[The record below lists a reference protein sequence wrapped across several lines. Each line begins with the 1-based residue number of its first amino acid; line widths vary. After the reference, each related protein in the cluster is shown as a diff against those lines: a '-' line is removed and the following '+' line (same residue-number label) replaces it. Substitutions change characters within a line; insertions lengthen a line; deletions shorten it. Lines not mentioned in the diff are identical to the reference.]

1 MNKKI
6 FTYLM
11 VGITVCV
18 VYASCSKDDSG
29 NSGAPGSPAGTMVGD
44 EEEANALL
52 EGIRLSSAGSYRY
65 QYDDNG
71 ILASMDYNNWS
82 GKVETG
88 KITWG
93 HTYEDKVN
101 SVSESYTLN
110 VSSNHIVSMSM
121 NESGYYS
128 DSWGESSWTRHGNA
142 SFSYNAKGQLS
153 SISISYSEN
162 GSEAEERYSESGNGT
177 ITFNYSS
184 DYRLLSMKEV
194 FNYIEDG
201 ERSTLTSNIT
211 CNYSSEPTKNPFYQ
225 YTPHMLNNVLE
236 ELEGFMYVGLLGRA
250 SSCIP
255 SSYAVVWEEK
265 YDDGESDSGSYTSS
279 SNVSF
284 NSNGTIR
291 SADGISYSYIS
302 VGTRFILPDVELKQD
317 TINQNVKC
325 HRHFIHRMHVR
336 YKTNK

>member
-6 FTYLM
+6 FTYLI

-18 VYASCSKDDSG
+18 VYTSCSKDDSD
-29 NSGAPGSPAGTMVGD
+29 SGAPGSPAGTMVGD

-71 ILASMDYNNWS
+71 IFASMDYHNWS

-93 HTYEDKVN
+93 YTNEDN
-101 SVSESYTLN
+101 SVSENYTLN

-142 SFSYNAKGQLS
+142 SFSYNMKGQLS

-162 GSEAEERYSESGNGT
+162 GSEAGEGYSESGNGT
-177 ITFNYSS
+177 TTFNYSS
-184 DYRLLSMKEV
+184 DHRLLSIKEV

-201 ERSTLTSNIT
+201 ERSTQTTNIT
-211 CNYSSEPTKNPFYQ
+211 CNYSSEPIKNPFYQ

-236 ELEGFMYVGLLGRA
+236 ELEGFMYVGLLGKA

-255 SSYAVVWEEK
+255 SSYTVVWEEK
-265 YDDGESDSGSYTSS
+265 YGDGESDSGSYTSS

-284 NSNGTIR
+284 NSNGTLR
-291 SADGISYSYIS
+291 SADGISYSYMS
-302 VGTRFILPDVELKQD
+302 VGTRFILQDVELKQD
-317 TINQNVKC
+317 TINPDVKF
-325 HRHFIHRMHVR
+325 HRHFRKIPMG
-336 YKTNK
+336 